1 MSITIRS
8 FGHTREG
15 RPVTLLRMENA
26 AGACAEVLDY
36 GARLRSMVVP
46 DRDGKPRDVCLG
58 FDSVAEYEANGD
70 YLGALVGRCANR
82 IRGGRFRLGGRE
94 YALTVNQGA
103 NHLHGGARGFDRY
116 VWEHRL
122 EGESVVF
129 SRTSPAG
136 EEGYPGLL
144 RVEAAYTLTEDNA
157 LCLRLTAEADED
169 TVVNLTGHAY
179 WNLNG
184 QGAGEVGEHTLSI
197 DAIAFTE
204 LAEDG
209 CPNGTIASVVGTPF
223 DLREPRALREGW
235 DTTHPQIRLGG
246 GYDHNWILRGD
257 GLREAAVL
265 RAPESGISLHLSTT
279 QPGLQVYTANGL
291 SARQGKSGA
300 SYVPRG
306 AVALEGQGFPNA
318 VNEPTFPTV
327 VLAAGEIYQQEIV
340 FAFRHD

>member
-1 MSITIRS
+1 MCQPDPGRALPLGRQRVRS
-8 FGHTREG
+8 
-15 RPVTLLRMENA
+15 
-26 AGACAEVLDY
+26 
-36 GARLRSMVVP
+36 
-46 DRDGKPRDVCLG
+46 DRQ
-58 FDSVAEYEANGD
+58 S
-70 YLGALVGRCANR
+70 
-82 IRGGRFRLGGRE
+82 GGE
-94 YALTVNQGA
+94 PP
-103 NHLHGGARGFDRY
+103 HGGARGFDRY

-184 QGAGEVGEHTLSI
+184 QGAGRWGEHTLSI

-223 DLREPRALREGW
+223 DLREPRACG
-235 DTTHPQIRLGG
+235 RLG
-246 GYDHNWILRGD
+246 
-257 GLREAAVL
+257 
-265 RAPESGISLHLSTT
+265 
-279 QPGLQVYTANGL
+279 
-291 SARQGKSGA
+291 
-300 SYVPRG
+300 
-306 AVALEGQGFPNA
+306 
-318 VNEPTFPTV
+318 
-327 VLAAGEIYQQEIV
+327 
-340 FAFRHD
+340 HDPSPDQTGRRL

>member
-1 MSITIRS
+1 M
-8 FGHTREG
+8 
-15 RPVTLLRMENA
+15 TLLRMENA

-46 DRDGKPRDVCLG
+46 DRDGKPGTCAWGLIPWRSTKRTATIWGAGGAVCQP
-58 FDSVAEYEANGD
+58 DP
-70 YLGALVGRCANR
+70 
-82 IRGGRFRLGGRE
+82 GGRFRLGGRE

-122 EGESVVF
+122 EEKASSF

-184 QGAGEVGEHTLSI
+184 QGRGEVGSTP
-197 DAIAFTE
+197 
-204 LAEDG
+204 
-209 CPNGTIASVVGTPF
+209 CPSTP
-223 DLREPRALREGW
+223 LPLPNWRRTAVPTGPLPQWWVLPLICREPRALREGW

-265 RAPESGISLHLSTT
+265 RAPGERDLAASEHHAAGA
-279 QPGLQVYTANGL
+279 PGLH
-291 SARQGKSGA
+291 RQRTERQAGA
-300 SYVPRG
+300 SPARPMCRG
-306 AVALEGQGFPNA
+306 GQWHWKGRAFQTPSTNRPSPPLCWRRA
-318 VNEPTFPTV
+318 RSISRRSCSHSAMTESDGRCPNEP
-327 VLAAGEIYQQEIV
+327 L
-340 FAFRHD
+340 

>member
-36 GARLRSMVVP
+36 GARLQSLVVP

-179 WNLNG
+179 WNLIG
-184 QGAGEVGEHTLSI
+184 QG
-197 DAIAFTE
+197 
-204 LAEDG
+204 
-209 CPNGTIASVVGTPF
+209 
-223 DLREPRALREGW
+223 
-235 DTTHPQIRLGG
+235 GG
-246 GYDHNWILRGD
+246 GGGAHPVHRRHCLYRTGGGRLSQRDHCL
-257 GLREAAVL
+257 
-265 RAPESGISLHLSTT
+265 SGGYPL
-279 QPGLQVYTANGL
+279 
-291 SARQGKSGA
+291 
-300 SYVPRG
+300 
-306 AVALEGQGFPNA
+306 
-318 VNEPTFPTV
+318 
-327 VLAAGEIYQQEIV
+327 
-340 FAFRHD
+340 

>member
-1 MSITIRS
+1 M
-8 FGHTREG
+8 
-15 RPVTLLRMENA
+15 
-26 AGACAEVLDY
+26 
-36 GARLRSMVVP
+36 
-46 DRDGKPRDVCLG
+46 
-58 FDSVAEYEANGD
+58 
-70 YLGALVGRCANR
+70 
-82 IRGGRFRLGGRE
+82 
-94 YALTVNQGA
+94 
-103 NHLHGGARGFDRY
+103 
-116 VWEHRL
+116 
-122 EGESVVF
+122 
-129 SRTSPAG
+129 
-136 EEGYPGLL
+136 
-144 RVEAAYTLTEDNA
+144 
-157 LCLRLTAEADED
+157 
-169 TVVNLTGHAY
+169 VNLTGHAY

-327 VLAAGEIYQQEIV
+327 VLAAGGIYQQEIV

>member
-36 GARLRSMVVP
+36 GARLQSMVVP

-291 SARQGKSGA
+291 SARQGKSG
-300 SYVPRG
+300 R
-306 AVALEGQGFPNA
+306 
-318 VNEPTFPTV
+318 
-327 VLAAGEIYQQEIV
+327 VLCAAGGGGTGRAGLSKRRQRTDLPHRCAGGGRDLSAGDRVRIPP
-340 FAFRHD
+340 